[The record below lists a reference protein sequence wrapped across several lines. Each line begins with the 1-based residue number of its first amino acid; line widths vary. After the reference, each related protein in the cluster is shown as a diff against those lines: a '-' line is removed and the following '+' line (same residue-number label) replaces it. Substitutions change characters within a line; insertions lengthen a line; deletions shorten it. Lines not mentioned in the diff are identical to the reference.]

1 VGINDPLGRIEA
13 LEAEQ
18 KQLKEEVRK
27 LKEQQTEP
35 IHVTVERRQ
44 TEVERTQELH
54 TAMLQ
59 EISTKQDEQGRQ
71 LEVLM
76 HQSIK
81 TQTDIAT
88 LRTDMQKRFDAIAD
102 VQMLILERLP
112 EKGE

>member
-1 VGINDPLGRIEA
+1 MNQPTREEFER

-27 LKEQQTEP
+27 LREQQTEP

-54 TAMLQ
+54 TAFLQ
-59 EISTKQDEQGRQ
+59 EISTKQDEHGRQ
-71 LEVLM
+71 LELLIHEVIGVKRD
-76 HQSIK
+76 Q
-81 TQTDIAT
+81 
-88 LRTDMQKRFDAIAD
+88 QKRFDAIAD
-102 VQMLILERLP
+102 VQKLILARLP

>member
-1 VGINDPLGRIEA
+1 MNQPTREEFER

-18 KQLKEEVRK
+18 QLLKEEVRK

-59 EISTKQDEQGRQ
+59 EISTKQDEHGRQ
-71 LEVLM
+71 LTLLVHEVIGVK
-76 HQSIK
+76 S
-81 TQTDIAT
+81 AVE
-88 LRTDMQKRFDAIAD
+88 KRFDAIAD
-102 VQMLILERLP
+102 VQRLILARLP
-112 EKGE
+112 EKGD